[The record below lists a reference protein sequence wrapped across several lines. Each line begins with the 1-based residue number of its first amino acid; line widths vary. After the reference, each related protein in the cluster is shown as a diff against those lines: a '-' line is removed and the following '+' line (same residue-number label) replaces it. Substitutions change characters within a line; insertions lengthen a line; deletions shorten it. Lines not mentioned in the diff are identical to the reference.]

1 MAIDKD
7 KSVLSAA
14 TKLRLLAEER
24 WRTKTAELH
33 PPGTEEATRR
43 HVHELEVHQIELEM
57 QNVELCKARDEVE
70 TALENYAD
78 LYDFAPVGYVTL
90 DHDGVIR
97 AANLTSADLLGVERS
112 RLIGR
117 SFGQIVK
124 EEYRPTFA
132 AFLGTVLTSQGKKAC
147 EVELQKG
154 GKHQLFVQIEA
165 VVAASG
171 QECHVAIVDI
181 SVHRRLVEK
190 LEILHTDLAA
200 RAAELEASNQKL
212 EAFNYTVAHDLHSP
226 LLWIGGY
233 SRAIL
238 KHNGDRLDVQYQE
251 YLRKIFEGVERMERL
266 IEVLL
271 NFSRPTGETLHR
283 EPVELGEIVNTI
295 VAELEQT
302 DPARQVIFRITEGV
316 IVNGD
321 RHLLRVILLNL
332 LGNAW
337 KYTCKQQQAII
348 EFGVIDCGG
357 PPTCFVRDNGSGFDM
372 KFAERLFL
380 PFQRL
385 PGIDVEGHGIGL
397 ATVERIV
404 RHHGGRIWA
413 ESEPGK
419 GATFL
424 FTLEQIPII

>member
-1 MAIDKD
+1 MGIVKD
-7 KSVLSAA
+7 KSVLTAA
-14 TKLRLLAEER
+14 SELRRQAEER
-24 WRTKTAELH
+24 LRAKTAELH
-33 PPGTEEATRR
+33 PPGTEEATQRQI
-43 HVHELEVHQIELEM
+43 HELEVHQIELEM
-57 QNVELCKARDEVE
+57 QNAELRLARDEVE

-78 LYDFAPVGYVTL
+78 LYDFAPVGYVTI
-90 DHDGVIR
+90 DRDGVIR
-97 AANLTSADLLGVERS
+97 AVNLTGADLLGIERS

-117 SFGQIVK
+117 HFGQIVK
-124 EEYRPTFA
+124 GEYRPTFT
-132 AFLGTVLTSQGKKAC
+132 AFLGTVLTSRGKEAC
-147 EVELQKG
+147 KVALLKG
-154 GKHQLFVQIEA
+154 VKQPLFVQIEA

-171 QECHVAIVDI
+171 QECRAAIIDI
-181 SVHRRLVEK
+181 SVHRRLEEK

-200 RAAELEASNQKL
+200 RAAELETSNQKL
-212 EAFNYTVAHDLHSP
+212 EAFNYSVAHDLHSP

-238 KHNGDRLDVQYQE
+238 KHNGDRLDAQYQG
-251 YLRKIFEGVERMERL
+251 YLREIFEGVERMERL
-266 IEVLL
+266 IEALL
-271 NFSRPTGETLHR
+271 NFSRPTGETLQR

-295 VAELEQT
+295 VAELERT
-302 DPARQVIFRITEGV
+302 DPARQVTFRITEGV

-337 KYTCKQQQAII
+337 KYTCKQQEAII
-348 EFGVIDCGG
+348 EFGVMDCGG
-357 PPTCFVRDNGSGFDM
+357 TPTCFIRDNGSGFDM
-372 KFAERLFL
+372 KFAERLFI

-424 FTLEQIPII
+424 FTLE